1 MSDTVEPEATSAET
15 PEQLRTAMVERL
27 ISMGEIRTAA
37 VERAFRTVPREAF
50 VPEAP
55 ARQAYGVEDVVITKR
70 NEHGT
75 AISSVSAPRIQAF
88 MLEQADI
95 KPGHRVLE
103 IGSSGTNA
111 AMIAELVGPDGEITT
126 LDIDRDVTDRATR
139 GLAAT
144 GYDRVNVVLGDG
156 EVGCADRAPFD
167 RILVTVGAWDIP
179 PAWVEQLTE
188 RGTVTVPLRMR
199 GVSRSITLRREA
211 DRLVSVS
218 AEVCGF
224 VRMQGAGAHEEQLL
238 LLRGEEVGLRFD
250 EEPPADAGLLTG
262 ALDTD
267 RTEEW
272 TGVTVG
278 RMEPFDSLHLRLAT
292 ALPGFCM
299 MSVDPKLDTGLVA
312 PQNRIS
318 CPAMTDGSSLAYLAL
333 RKVSEDPMFE
343 FGAHGYGPDGAK
355 LAAQLAEQIHTWDHA
370 HRSGPGPQFTVHP
383 ATTPD
388 DRLGEGRVIDKRHTR
403 ITISWP

>member
-1 MSDTVEPEATSAET
+1 MSDTVETATTSTET
-15 PEQLRTAMVERL
+15 PEELRTAMVEQL

-55 ARQAYGVEDVVITKR
+55 VRQAYGVEDVVITKR

-95 KPGHRVLE
+95 KPGHHVLE

-111 AMIAELVGPDGEITT
+111 AMIAEIVGADGEVTT
-126 LDIDRDVTDRATR
+126 LDIDQDVTDRATR
-139 GLAAT
+139 GLTAA
-144 GYDRVNVVLGDG
+144 GYERVNVVLGDG

-179 PAWVEQLTE
+179 PAWVDQLTE
-188 RGTVTVPLRMR
+188 HGTITVPLRMR
-199 GVSRSITLRREA
+199 GVSRSITLRREG
-211 DRLVSVS
+211 DRLVSLS

-224 VRMQGAGAHEEQLL
+224 VRMQGVGAHEEQLL
-238 LLRGEEVGLRFD
+238 LLHGEEVGLRFD
-250 EEPPADAGLLTG
+250 EEPPVDAGPLTG
-262 ALDTD
+262 ALDTE

-272 TGVTVG
+272 TGVAVG
-278 RMEPFDSLHLRLAT
+278 RMEPFDSLHLWLAT
-292 ALPGFCM
+292 VLPGFCM
-299 MSVDPKLDTGLVA
+299 LSATPDTKLVA
-312 PQNRIS
+312 PQNRMA
-318 CPAMTDGSSLAYLAL
+318 CPATTDGSSLAYLAL
-333 RKVSEDPMFE
+333 RKVSEDPTFE

-355 LAAQLAEQIHTWDHA
+355 LAARLAEQIRTWDRD
-370 HRSGPGPQFTVHP
+370 HRSGAGPQFTVYP

-388 DRLGEGRVIDKRHTR
+388 GQLGEGRVIDKRHTR